1 MSIQLQKV
9 NCEFEREPLSR
20 PFGFKGGYMK
30 EIWQSAALMETDDG
44 IRGLGLGTQSVLW
57 SESRVFSKSSESGGN
72 SLMFAITDYALQ
84 LAKERTFENP
94 IDLQDQIIEEVFTY
108 AKKITGLPE
117 LSKTFIL
124 NAMVS
129 VDNAAW
135 IVYARKNGLTNFD
148 EMIPAQFR
156 AAFSHRH
163 EKVGSVPIASYGMS
177 LDEVCKLV
185 EEDGYFILKFK
196 LGSPGTQQEM
206 LKNDQARIEAIHRA
220 IGDIKTS
227 YTEDGKIPYY
237 FDMNGRYESKE
248 TLSKLLDH
256 SKKIG
261 AFEQIKIIEEPF
273 PEDYKVDVG
282 DMGVTVA
289 ADESAHTAENVVER
303 IDMGYGAIVLKA
315 VAKTLSMTIKM
326 ANAAYER
333 SIPCFCADL
342 TVNPILVDW
351 NKNMAARLAPMP
363 GFDVGL
369 LETNGHQN
377 YKMWEKMKTYHPK
390 PEASWIK
397 SQEGVFTLDNDFYAS
412 SGGIYEDSPHYGSIF
427 DGE

>member
-135 IVYARKNGLTNFD
+135 IVYARKNGLTNF
-148 EMIPAQFR
+148 
-156 AAFSHRH
+156 
-163 EKVGSVPIASYGMS
+163 
-177 LDEVCKLV
+177 
-185 EEDGYFILKFK
+185 
-196 LGSPGTQQEM
+196 
-206 LKNDQARIEAIHRA
+206 
-220 IGDIKTS
+220 
-227 YTEDGKIPYY
+227 
-237 FDMNGRYESKE
+237 
-248 TLSKLLDH
+248 
-256 SKKIG
+256 
-261 AFEQIKIIEEPF
+261 
-273 PEDYKVDVG
+273 
-282 DMGVTVA
+282 
-289 ADESAHTAENVVER
+289 
-303 IDMGYGAIVLKA
+303 
-315 VAKTLSMTIKM
+315 
-326 ANAAYER
+326 
-333 SIPCFCADL
+333 
-342 TVNPILVDW
+342 
-351 NKNMAARLAPMP
+351 
-363 GFDVGL
+363 
-369 LETNGHQN
+369 
-377 YKMWEKMKTYHPK
+377 
-390 PEASWIK
+390 
-397 SQEGVFTLDNDFYAS
+397 
-412 SGGIYEDSPHYGSIF
+412 
-427 DGE
+427 

>member
-1 MSIQLQKV
+1 
-9 NCEFEREPLSR
+9 
-20 PFGFKGGYMK
+20 
-30 EIWQSAALMETDDG
+30 
-44 IRGLGLGTQSVLW
+44 
-57 SESRVFSKSSESGGN
+57 
-72 SLMFAITDYALQ
+72 
-84 LAKERTFENP
+84 
-94 IDLQDQIIEEVFTY
+94 DQIIEEVFTY